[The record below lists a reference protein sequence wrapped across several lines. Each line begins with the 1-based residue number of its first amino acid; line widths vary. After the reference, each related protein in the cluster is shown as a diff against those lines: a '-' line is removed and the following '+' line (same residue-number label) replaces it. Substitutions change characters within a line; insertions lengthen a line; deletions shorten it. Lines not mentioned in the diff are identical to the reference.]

1 MRNKFNKYF
10 FYLLLVGC
18 VGLLPFS
25 KTSAQSI
32 LPSFGKSRSGTSG
45 FQFVKITVDPRA
57 AAMGNSVVAD
67 ATDGSSLYWNPA
79 LAVQSDRSEVL
90 FSHSIYFMD
99 ITKEYVSY
107 VQQLKSIAVGVS
119 LQYLN
124 SGDIKET
131 TEFQPMGTGLTFRTI
146 HYSLGLTVSQKL
158 TELFSYGLTVH
169 FLDERIEEIQTK
181 TGSVDLGFFYRVGDT
196 GLRFAIG
203 LNNFGPDSKPTG
215 DTQRITLDGN
225 QTEKNFQKVS
235 LPTTF
240 IIGAAYDAYKSE
252 HSSLMI
258 SGQLTNPSDN
268 AERVSVGVEYGF
280 MHRFYLRGGYQFGV
294 DEVKYPSGGIGV
306 AFPAGKHSFNFD
318 YSFSPY
324 ERLGNIHRLA
334 LKISI

>member
-1 MRNKFNKYF
+1 
-10 FYLLLVGC
+10 
-18 VGLLPFS
+18 
-25 KTSAQSI
+25 
-32 LPSFGKSRSGTSG
+32 
-45 FQFVKITVDPRA
+45 
-57 AAMGNSVVAD
+57 MGNSVVAD

-79 LAVQSDRSEVL
+79 LAVQSGHSEVQ

-107 VQQLKSIAVGVS
+107 VQHLKTIAVGVS

-124 SGDIKET
+124 SGDINET
-131 TEFQPMGTGLTFRTI
+131 TEFQPLGTGLTFRTI

-181 TGSVDLGFFYRVGDT
+181 TESVDLGFFYRVGDT

-203 LNNFGPDSKPTG
+203 LNNFGPDAKPTG
-215 DTQRITLDGN
+215 DTQRITLDGS

-240 IIGAAYDAYKSE
+240 IIGAAYDAYKGE

>member
-10 FYLLLVGC
+10 LCLLLLGC
-18 VGLLPFS
+18 VGLLS
-25 KTSAQSI
+25 VSNADAQSI

-79 LAVQSDRSEVL
+79 LAVQADKSEVL

-107 VQQLKSIAVGVS
+107 VQKLKSIALGVS
-119 LQYLN
+119 VQYLN

-131 TEFQPMGTGLTFRTI
+131 TEFQPLGTGLTFRTI
-146 HYSLGLTVSQKL
+146 HYSLGLSVSQKL

-169 FLDERIEEIQTK
+169 FLDERIEEVQTK
-181 TGSVDLGFFYRVGDT
+181 TESVDLGFFYRVGDT

-203 LNNFGPDSKPTG
+203 LNNFGPDAKPAG
-215 DTQRITLDGN
+215 DTQRVTLDGN
-225 QTEKNFQKVS
+225 QTETDFKKVS

-252 HSSLMI
+252 HSTLVL

-268 AERVSVGVEYGF
+268 AEHVSVGAEYGF
-280 MHRFYLRGGYQFGV
+280 MHQFYLRGGYQFGV
-294 DEVKYPSGGIGV
+294 DEVRYPSGGIGV
-306 AFPAGKHSFNFD
+306 VFPVGKHFLSVD
-318 YSFSPY
+318 YAFSPY

-334 LKISI
+334 LKIRI

>member
-1 MRNKFNKYF
+1 MCNDIKKYF
-10 FYLLLVGC
+10 LCLSLLGC
-18 VGLLPFS
+18 IGLLPFMS
-25 KTSAQSI
+25 AEAQSI

-45 FQFVKITVDPRA
+45 FQFVKISVDPRA

-79 LAVQSDRSEVL
+79 LAIQSGKSEVL
-90 FSHSIYFMD
+90 IGHSAYFMD
-99 ITKEYVSY
+99 ISKEYLSY
-107 VQQLKSIAVGVS
+107 VQNLNTIAIGVS

-124 SGDIKET
+124 SGGIKET
-131 TEFQPMGTGLTFRTI
+131 TEFQPLGTGLTFRTI

-158 TELFSYGLTVH
+158 TELFSYGVTVH
-169 FLDERIEEIQTK
+169 FLDERIEEVQTR

-203 LNNFGPDSKPTG
+203 LNNFGPDARPSG
-215 DTQRITLDGN
+215 DVQRTTLDGN
-225 QTEKNFQKVS
+225 QTVTDFKRVS

-252 HSSLMI
+252 NSSLMI

-268 AERVSVGVEYGF
+268 AERVSVGAEYGF
-280 MHRFYLRGGYQFGV
+280 MHQFYLRGGYQFGV
-294 DEVKYPSGGIGV
+294 DEVRYPSGGVGV
-306 AFPAGKHSFNFD
+306 IFPVGSHSFGVD

-334 LKISI
+334 IKIRI